1 MALYLIAIGGTGA
14 KCAEA
19 IVHIAAANLLTKDPV
34 RIIFVDQDESNGN
47 VTRAKTAVK
56 IYSQCYE
63 IFKDDPQRPWM
74 QNPIEIFDETV
85 WSPVKEA
92 GKSLGRVFNYDLL
105 QQSKPEL
112 KHLFDVLYTENE
124 RETPLVGGF
133 RGYPAIGSA
142 VMSRLNLSK
151 EEPWKGLI
159 EKIKQDTSDQTPRIF
174 LFGSVF
180 GGTGAS
186 GLHAISRI
194 LAKQLEKEVGKVKIG
209 GLLMLPYFT
218 FPTEQAPKDE
228 IYSGPEQFFLN
239 TAEALRYYN
248 SQARN
253 QGETNGGMN
262 YLGFDAIYLLG
273 MPKLSQVNEKFKLGK
288 AAQENDP
295 HFLELYAALAARHFL
310 VNTPTQGL
318 LIMRRQMPDQIGWSD
333 IPERAEV
340 RKKLQQATR
349 FAFTWTA
356 SIFPELTAGE
366 KNTKQLVRKAPWVE
380 KFFNS
385 NTIFSRFAR
394 NQLPQL
400 SASDQLQALEYINQ
414 WSEAYLKWL
423 GALHEDNNYSIRLF
437 KHDAFIKD
445 GQINRQRGDFTDLT
459 YDAPKPKGGIQ
470 YLKNRLN
477 PDPNESSY
485 GTLGLAKAIYKLCDP
500 D

>member
-1 MALYLIAIGGTGA
+1 MHL
-14 KCAEA
+14 
-19 IVHIAAANLLTKDPV
+19 AAANLLTPDPV
-34 RIIFVDQDESNGN
+34 RIVFVDQDEGNGN
-47 VTRAKTAVK
+47 VTRAKIAVK
-56 IYSQCYE
+56 IYSKCYE

-74 QNPIEIFDETV
+74 QTPIEIFDEMV

-92 GKSLGRVFNYDLL
+92 GKSLGRFFNYDLL

-124 RETPLVGGF
+124 RETPLVDGF

-142 VMSRLNLSK
+142 VMSRLNLS
-151 EEPWKGLI
+151 EEQPWKRLI
-159 EKIKQDTSDQTPRIF
+159 ETIKRDTSDQAPKIF
-174 LFGSVF
+174 LCGSVF

-194 LAKQLEKEVGKVKIG
+194 LAKQLEYEVGEVKIG

-228 IYSGPEQFFLN
+228 IYASPEQFLLN
-239 TAEALRYYN
+239 TEVALRYYRA
-248 SQARN
+248 QARN
-253 QGETNGGMN
+253 QGENYGGTN

-273 MPKLSQVNEKFKLGK
+273 MPELSQVNEKFKLGR
-288 AAQENDP
+288 AAQENNP
-295 HFLELYAALAARHFL
+295 HFIELYAALAARHFL
-310 VNTPTQGL
+310 MKTPTQRL
-318 LIMRRQMPDQIGWSD
+318 LIMRRQLPDQIGWSD

-349 FAFTWTA
+349 FAFTWTT
-356 SIFPELTAGE
+356 SIFPDLKTGE
-366 KNTKQLVRKAPWVE
+366 ANTKKLVRKEPWVE
-380 KFFNS
+380 RFFDS

-394 NQLPQL
+394 NELPQL
-400 SASDQLQALEYINQ
+400 STSEQLQAREHINQ

-423 GALHEDNNYSIRLF
+423 GALHEDNQNPIRLF
-437 KHDAFIKD
+437 NHNAFFKD
-445 GQINRQRGDFTDLT
+445 GQINRQPEDFPNLT

-477 PDPNESSY
+477 PDFNESNY
-485 GTLGLAKAIYKLCDP
+485 GTLGLAKVIYKLCDS